1 MDISSRNLGLEAG
14 YQGRGCRYVPA
25 RQCGRSST
33 KGGGVSLANKVR
45 APVTQNNPDAVRA
58 GLAEIADA
66 PDVASGSPVG
76 EVYNR
81 AMRTA
86 MQALQLLLTLPFL
99 NFQIW
104 QKVKKGR
111 TLRKI

>member
-1 MDISSRNLGLEAG
+1 M
-14 YQGRGCRYVPA
+14 
-25 RQCGRSST
+25 
-33 KGGGVSLANKVR
+33 SLANKAR
-45 APVTQNNPDAVRA
+45 ARSRRTTPMLCGL

-104 QKVKKGR
+104 QKVR
-111 TLRKI
+111 